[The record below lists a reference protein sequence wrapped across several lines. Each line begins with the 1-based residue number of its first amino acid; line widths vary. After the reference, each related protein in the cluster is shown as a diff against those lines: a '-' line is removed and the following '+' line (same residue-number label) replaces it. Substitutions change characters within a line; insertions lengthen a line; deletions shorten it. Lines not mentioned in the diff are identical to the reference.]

1 MNLTVQQLLH
11 ILHPHFI
18 GEFQNALNGQQG
30 PVALLGVG
38 GAVLLGGH
46 QNGIVLLQQRHI
58 IVVILDLRRD
68 SMALRILEMHLHK
81 EVLNALGQLAGAKA
95 LGNELPGLLHIL
107 RRHALQNLQFTVGIT
122 THNSQNGRHGNAAL
136 TLRIGN
142 HNAHHVLHNVAAAQD
157 LAGYRLT
164 SQRLACQCG
173 HKGDR
178 DGLCTPHSGDEFFL
192 ENLYTVVIQFFLH
205 NYPSK
210 ALLFSIQNRLAY
222 LQDGCGHKSV
232 FSLNFRLYHST
243 PLMETQA
250 APPSIST
257 NISGNLLKHVPLD
270 FS

>member
-1 MNLTVQQLLH
+1 MLQQHTAYLGAIGIFQAFLRDSGVHLNLTIQQFLH

-81 EVLNALGQLAGAKA
+81 EILNALGQLAGAKA

-122 THNSQNGRHGNAAL
+122 TPQFPERPPRQCRADPENWEPQRPSRSSQCCRCTGPR
-136 TLRIGN
+136 RIQ
-142 HNAHHVLHNVAAAQD
+142 AHFPASCV
-157 LAGYRLT
+157 
-164 SQRLACQCG
+164 QCG

-210 ALLFSIQNRLAY
+210 ALLFSIQ
-222 LQDGCGHKSV
+222 K
-232 FSLNFRLYHST
+232 
-243 PLMETQA
+243 
-250 APPSIST
+250 PPCISSRRVWT
-257 NISGNLLKHVPLD
+257 
-270 FS
+270 

>member
-1 MNLTVQQLLH
+1 
-11 ILHPHFI
+11 
-18 GEFQNALNGQQG
+18 
-30 PVALLGVG
+30 
-38 GAVLLGGH
+38 
-46 QNGIVLLQQRHI
+46 
-58 IVVILDLRRD
+58 VVILDLRRD

-210 ALLFSIQNRLAY
+210 ALLFSIQ
-222 LQDGCGHKSV
+222 K
-232 FSLNFRLYHST
+232 
-243 PLMETQA
+243 
-250 APPSIST
+250 PPCISSRRVWT
-257 NISGNLLKHVPLD
+257 
-270 FS
+270 